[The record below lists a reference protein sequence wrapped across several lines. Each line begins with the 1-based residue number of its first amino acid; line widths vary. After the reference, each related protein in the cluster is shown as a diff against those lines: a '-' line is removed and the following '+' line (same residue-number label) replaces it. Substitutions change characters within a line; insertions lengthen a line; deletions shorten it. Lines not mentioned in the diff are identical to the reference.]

1 MKNKIVTALCIG
13 MLGTSLIM
21 SGCSSKEQETKAE
34 TKTETVKEEEQLK
47 TIGEKTENAYEVTLR
62 NSTTK
67 EITGVSIKLTDD
79 EKYPEN
85 MLKDSDTFEKDESR
99 ILYYAKDDATDTKDT
114 DTKNQDSKDS
124 TKDNSA
130 SDSSDEKVLEEGYD
144 IQITFADKTTA
155 ELHSFPFGDIEEGEI
170 LYADDVA
177 YISYTSVKTKEK
189 MDTKDAELA
198 VKKQKK
204 KAEEEKKK
212 AAEDAAAKKK
222 AEEEAAAKKNEEAAA
237 ATQAEE
243 ETVQQDTYEPE
254 PQQQEEETV
263 QESEPVQE
271 EPQED
276 WGGDQSTDSADDG
289 GSDGCIDDGLVY

>member
-1 MKNKIVTALCIG
+1 MKNKIVAALCIS
-13 MLGTSLIM
+13 MLSTSLIM
-21 SGCSSKEQETKAE
+21 SGCSSNKQEKEPE

-47 TIGEKTENAYEVTLR
+47 TIGEKTENAYEVTLK

-79 EKYPEN
+79 EKYPDN
-85 MLKDSDTFEKDESR
+85 MLKDSDTFKKDESR
-99 ILYYAKDDATDTKDT
+99 ILYYAKTDAADTKDT
-114 DTKNQDSKDS
+114 DTKDQDSKDS
-124 TKDNSA
+124 SKDSSA
-130 SDSSDEKVLEEGYD
+130 ESSSDEKVLEEGYD

-198 VKKQKK
+198 VKEQKK

-212 AAEDAAAKKK
+212 AAEEAAAKKK
-222 AEEEAAAKKNEEAAA
+222 AEEEAAAKKAAEEAAA
-237 ATQAEE
+237 AQAAEE
-243 ETVQQDTYEPE
+243 AAQQDTYDEPE
-254 PQQQEEETV
+254 QQWEEEV
-263 QESEPVQE
+263 QEPEPVQE

-276 WGGDQSTDSADDG
+276 WGGDQSTDSDDG

>member
-1 MKNKIVTALCIG
+1 MKNKIVAALCIG
-13 MLGTSLIM
+13 MLSTSLIM
-21 SGCSSKEQETKAE
+21 SGCSSNKQEKEPE

-47 TIGEKTENAYEVTLR
+47 TIGEKTENVYEVTLK

-85 MLKDSDTFEKDESR
+85 MLKDSDTFKKDESR
-99 ILYYAKDDATDTKDT
+99 ILYYAKTDAADTKDT
-114 DTKNQDSKDS
+114 DTKNQDSKD
-124 TKDNSA
+124 NSA
-130 SDSSDEKVLEEGYD
+130 EGSSDEKVLEEGYD
-144 IQITFADKTTA
+144 IQITFADKTTV

-198 VKKQKK
+198 VKEQKK

-212 AAEDAAAKKK
+212 AAEEAAAKKK
-222 AEEEAAAKKNEEAAA
+222 PEEEAAAKKAAEEAAA
-237 ATQAEE
+237 AQAAEE
-243 ETVQQDTYEPE
+243 AAQQETYDEPE
-254 PQQQEEETV
+254 QQWEEEV
-263 QESEPVQE
+263 QEPEPVQE
-271 EPQED
+271 EPQEE
-276 WGGDQSTDSADDG
+276 WSGDQSIDSDDG